1 MSVYFFGGFFIH
13 LAQLLIAA
21 YALLTINCVF
31 SPLAGN
37 DRRTPPAMNFCVTA
51 EHAPLRC
58 EICHQADCFDAAT
71 GVCARCAALVVVE
84 QSPKKNFGRPV
95 RLFSSATFGEAPGAI
110 AYRGFFYAAFLLS
123 FLAIFWSE
131 FPLLKNYFQGEL
143 SSRIV
148 QPVNG
153 YVNVETIDRESE
165 PLPATP
171 WAVLDP
177 LKGEPDTASLPNG
190 YLHGLAIQDF
200 LHGEVLQF
208 EGIIVRTED
217 HGFLIRRED
226 DQRILFTLDEQMV
239 RALDKGEFRQ
249 LHHMAQVGNVVRI
262 DCRRNAAGLN
272 VVSAMCFLRRDMT
285 AIKSMSQYDNGGAFG
300 SGIGSTP
307 IGNPTKMTHLCSGYG
322 DLPLFTITGQIM
334 GPLQDEP
341 EGIKHSY
348 AIRTD
353 SGKIVNVTRDNTG
366 ITILSGNDYFDRIV
380 AKGNRLKLEVR
391 VLKGNLYVMETI
403 EKLQ

>member
-1 MSVYFFGGFFIH
+1 
-13 LAQLLIAA
+13 
-21 YALLTINCVF
+21 
-31 SPLAGN
+31 
-37 DRRTPPAMNFCVTA
+37 MNFRITT
-51 EHAPLRC
+51 EHPPRRC
-58 EICHQADCFDAAT
+58 DICHQADCFDAAT
-71 GVCARCAALVVVE
+71 GVCSRCADLVVVE
-84 QSPKKNFGRPV
+84 HVPKKFLGGPV
-95 RLFSSATFGEAPGAI
+95 RLFSSVSFGVTPGAI
-110 AYRGFFYAAFLLS
+110 AYRSFFYTAFLLS
-123 FLAIFWSE
+123 FFAIFWDD

-153 YVNVETIDRESE
+153 YVNVETIYHEFE
-165 PLPATP
+165 PLPTDP
-171 WAVLDP
+171 WAALNP
-177 LKGEPDTASLPNG
+177 LKGEPDTASLPKG

-217 HGFLIRRED
+217 RRFLIRRED
-226 DQRILFTLDEQMV
+226 DQRIPFTLDEKMV

-262 DCRRNAAGLN
+262 DCRQNAAGLN
-272 VVSAMCFLRRDMT
+272 VVSAMCFLRRDT
-285 AIKSMSQYDNGGAFG
+285 DAIKAMSRYDNGGAFG

-322 DLPLFTITGQIM
+322 DLPLFTLTGRVLE
-334 GPLQDEP
+334 PLQDEP
-341 EGIKHSY
+341 ESIKHSY
-348 AIRTD
+348 AIQTD

-380 AKGNRLKLEVR
+380 AKGNRLKIEVR
-391 VLKGNLYVMETI
+391 VLTGNVYVMETI